1 MATNKKLV
9 RIVPDSVDESAARG
23 NIDENLIDITASY
36 SSSVTSNPAAQLSG
50 PDSNGR
56 GIKQRLA
63 QIDVDLEYLMSTM
76 KNVES
81 NVAALNKG
89 GDEVEHRLKEIVDIM
104 RSEMNEKIQ
113 DVQQSAN
120 HRYDLQISENTRL
133 QASVASLKAENSQL
147 QKKMSVLLS
156 RLDTLEGEM
165 DSDKPSVLAEQFST
179 ASLAQSS
186 TDQRPK
192 TVM

>member
-89 GDEVEHRLKEIVDIM
+89 GDEMEHRLKEIVDIM